1 MCVRKYQ
8 AEAGSIRIFLEWDVI
23 IEENRRVVG
32 KGKGRGMDGGWG
44 RTQNPT
50 RDIP

>member
-23 IEENRRVVG
+23 IEENRGAVG
-32 KGKGRGMDGGWG
+32 KGEERGDGWWLGED
-44 RTQNPT
+44 TKSYP
-50 RDIP
+50 